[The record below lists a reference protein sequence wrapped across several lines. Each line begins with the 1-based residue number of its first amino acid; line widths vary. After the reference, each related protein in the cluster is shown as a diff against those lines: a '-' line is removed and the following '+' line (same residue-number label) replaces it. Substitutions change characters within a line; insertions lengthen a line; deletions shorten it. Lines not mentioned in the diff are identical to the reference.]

1 MHKFLFTHTGPGRIF
16 IKFPFILTVPG
27 KSLLKFT
34 LYSLVLSEFW
44 SNCIYFHK
52 SSDCYTQFL
61 IYTHGPCGILPKLS
75 FLLIG
80 LDQCF
85 VLKWIHYSQFRL
97 HYSGSA
103 LTIIFICL
111 YYYIYII
118 CIFIIYISYYYI
130 FTNYGN
136 FKVYS
141 TLVHNYPYLSR

>member
-1 MHKFLFTHTGPGRIF
+1 MLTNHGRIQASMHKFLFTHKFRQF

-44 SNCIYFHK
+44 SNCTYFHK
-52 SSDCYTQFL
+52 SSDCYIQFL

-97 HYSGSA
+97 YSSGSA

-111 YYYIYII
+111 YYYIDII
-118 CIFIIYISYYYI
+118 CIFIIYIYLYYI
-130 FTNYGN
+130 FTN
-136 FKVYS
+136 
-141 TLVHNYPYLSR
+141 